1 MPTYAYECAAC
12 GQQSEVVQRMSDAAL
27 TECPQCGAPG
37 LRKLFHN
44 VGVVF
49 KGSGF
54 YRTDSRDKRSKSSSS
69 TSSSS
74 TTSSSTSTGTPAASA
89 PASAPASTPAST
101 TPAPSSGSTSAS

>member
-74 TTSSSTSTGTPAASA
+74 TTSSSTSTSTPA
-89 PASAPASTPAST
+89 ASAPASTPAST